1 MEGMKVQWDEKVK
14 SANIDSSFEALKSGG
29 SWSWCMIKGERR
41 VMCTRGG
48 LGREVVKRE
57 NIDLNFIF
65 CPQGVYDLIWEK
77 LRIALVKR
85 SKDSFGLNTTVSIN
99 AKHDA

>member
-1 MEGMKVQWDEKVK
+1 M
-14 SANIDSSFEALKSGG
+14 
-29 SWSWCMIKGERR
+29 
-41 VMCTRGG
+41 
-48 LGREVVKRE
+48 KRE

-65 CPQGVYDLIWEK
+65 CPHGVYDLIWEK

-85 SKDSFGLNTTVSIN
+85 SKDSFGLNTTVTIN

>member
-29 SWSWCMIKGERR
+29 SWSWCMIKGERK

-57 NIDLNFIF
+57 NIDLCFMF
-65 CPQGVYDLIWEK
+65 MLKHRFMASSKKFLTIWNMYT
-77 LRIALVKR
+77 L
-85 SKDSFGLNTTVSIN
+85 
-99 AKHDA
+99 